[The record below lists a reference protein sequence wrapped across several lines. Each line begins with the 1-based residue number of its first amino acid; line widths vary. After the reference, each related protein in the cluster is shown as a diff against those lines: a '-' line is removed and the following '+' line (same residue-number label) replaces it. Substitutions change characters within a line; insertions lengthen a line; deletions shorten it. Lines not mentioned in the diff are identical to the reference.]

1 MYHVQISAI
10 EIFLLIIIYLFID
23 IWSFQMDEESRN
35 TKVFHSIVVNL
46 AILPVIILLRLA
58 FEWL

>member
-23 IWSFQMDEESRN
+23 IWSFQMNEESRN

-58 FEWL
+58 IEWL